1 MSDMCDIYISEIRS
15 LLRRADELIT
25 QGRTD
30 NTCFSLYLWLIGS
43 VFCEGMRETVE

>member
-1 MSDMCDIYISEIRS
+1 MSDMCDIYISEIKS

-30 NTCFSLYLWLIGS
+30 NTRLLLIITILYSILRKGL
-43 VFCEGMRETVE
+43 